1 MLLTSFLIKNILC
14 MKKISILCLALLS
27 FLFSQSQQ
35 IRYLKG
41 NLQGIQQTPT
51 NNSKASGVV
60 IVKYDMT
67 TKEVRLYGDYAGLTT
82 TITEAHIHRG
92 QPGVAGPIVVPL
104 ANTGDTTGAL
114 SGTGTLTQ
122 PQEDSLLAGNMYANV
137 HSTTYPAGE
146 IRAQLTLTD
155 VNSTFLSGRLQGA
168 QETPPDS
175 SKATGSAYALVDMVT
190 DSVFVTGSY
199 AGLTGASTLAHVH
212 LANPGTAA
220 APLFPIYHSF
230 AAKGAVHAMAK
241 VSMADA
247 VTISAGGSY
256 VNVHTAK
263 YPNGEIRGQLIN
275 NTGMRYLAGNLSGTQ
290 EVPANASPAK
300 GTVIV
305 TYNTETNLFQ
315 LAGDYQHLTDSVTSA
330 SLWYA
335 GPGIVGDSVILP
347 LTTTGDSTGT
357 ITASATLN
365 QIFEDNLLMGG
376 LYVNVYSKAFPGGE
390 IRAQLIATTAGETQV
405 FAVNLTGGQEVPASG
420 STATGKA
427 LVIVDKTTGATFV
440 TGTFNGI
447 NSVVSRADLDRGAA
461 GDTGSVIFALNPA
474 YSFSSKSGTIS
485 GSDTLPMA
493 VIDSMINGFT
503 YINIY
508 SLGRPNGAIRGQ
520 LGDLV
525 LPLKLTY
532 FNGYKQRN
540 EIQLI
545 WETSEEVNVGR
556 FEIEQLNI
564 TTKDW
569 VTKGTVLPQ
578 GANGG
583 AKYSFNDVPNLFGSQ
598 YAIYR
603 LKMIDKDGRVT
614 YSSMVKINYE
624 TLKAELTIQANPVVN
639 GELRYTITGLQAG
652 KKAEV
657 SIIDYNGRL
666 LLKNTVSSLM
676 NNTLRIQ
683 NLSAGIYKLIVHI
696 DDTVLQKS
704 FIK

>member
-1 MLLTSFLIKNILC
+1 
-14 MKKISILCLALLS
+14 MKKISILCLALFS
-27 FLFSQSQQ
+27 FLFSQSQ
-35 IRYLKG
+35 IMYLKG
-41 NLQGIQQTPT
+41 TLQGSQETPP
-51 NNSKASGVV
+51 NAEKGSGVV
-60 IVKYDMT
+60 IVKYDMS
-67 TKEVRLYGDYAGLTT
+67 TKTLKLYGDYAGLTT
-82 TITEAHIHRG
+82 PINGSHIHTG
-92 QPGVAGPIVVPL
+92 KPGVAGPIVITL
-104 ANTGDTTGAL
+104 TNTGDTTGTL
-114 SGTGTLTQ
+114 SVTATLTQ
-122 PQEDSLLAGNMYANV
+122 PLEDSLLAGNMYANV
-137 HSTTYPAGE
+137 HTATHPAGE
-146 IRAQLTLTD
+146 LRAQLTLTKGQT
-155 VNSTFLSGRLQGA
+155 TFLSGRLQGA

-175 SKATGSAYALVDMVT
+175 SKATGSAYALVDMGT

-212 LANPGTAA
+212 LANPGTAG

-230 AAKGAVHAMAK
+230 AAKGAVHAVAK
-241 VSMADA
+241 VSPADA
-247 VTISAGGSY
+247 ITISAGGSY
-256 VNVHTAK
+256 VNVHTST

-275 NTGMRYLAGNLSGTQ
+275 NTTVRYLAGNLSGSQ
-290 EVPANASPAK
+290 ETPPNKSAAR

-305 TYNTETNLFQ
+305 SYNTETKFLQ
-315 LAGDYQHLTDSVTSA
+315 LAGDYQNLSDTVTGSHIHRGA
-330 SLWYA
+330 PGVA
-335 GPGIVGDSVILP
+335 GPIIIT
-347 LTTTGDSTGT
+347 LTNSRDSTGT
-357 ITASATLN
+357 ITVSTTLPDSL
-365 QIFEDNLLMGG
+365 EADLLAGNM
-376 LYVNVYSKAFPGGE
+376 YVNVHSKTFPNGE

-405 FAVNLTGGQEVPASG
+405 FAVNLTGAQEVPTSANP
-420 STATGKA
+420 STATGNA
-427 LVIVDKTTGATFV
+427 AVIVDKTTGATFV
-440 TGTFNGI
+440 TGAFNAV
-447 NSVVSRADLDRGAA
+447 NSEVFKADLDRGQA
-461 GDTGSVIFALNPA
+461 GVNGPVVFPLSPAYIFAG
-474 YSFSSKSGTIS
+474 KKGTIS
-485 GSDTLPMA
+485 GSDTLSPA
-493 VIDSMINGFT
+493 LVDSMINGFT

-508 SLGRPNGAIRGQ
+508 SRGLPNGAIRGQ

-545 WETSEEVNVGR
+545 WETSEEVNVSR
-556 FEIEQLNI
+556 YEIEQLNI

-578 GANGG
+578 GAGSG

-624 TLKAELTIQANPVVN
+624 TLKAELSIQANPVVN

-666 LLKNTVSSLM
+666 LLKNTVSSLI

-683 NLSAGIYKLIVHI
+683 SLSAGMYKLVVRI
-696 DDTVLQKS
+696 DDTILQKS

>member
-1 MLLTSFLIKNILC
+1 LLLTSFLIKNILC
-14 MKKISILCLALLS
+14 MKKISILCLALFS

-41 NLQGIQQTPT
+41 NLQGVQETPT

-67 TKEVRLYGDYAGLTT
+67 TKEVKLYGDYAGLTT

-137 HSTTYPAGE
+137 HSTTYSAGE

-175 SKATGSAYALVDMVT
+175 SKATGSAYALVDKAT
-190 DSVFVTGSY
+190 DSVFVTGTY
-199 AGLTGASTLAHVH
+199 TGLTKASTLAHVH
-212 LANPGTAA
+212 LQNPGTAGNV
-220 APLFPIYHSF
+220 LFPIYHSF
-230 AAKGAVHAMAK
+230 ATKGAVHAMAA
-241 VSMADA
+241 VSTTAADS
-247 VTISAGGSY
+247 IIAGGSY
-256 VNVHTAK
+256 VNIHTST
-263 YPNGEIRGQLIN
+263 YPAGEIRGQLLN
-275 NTGMRYLAGNLSGTQ
+275 NTGVRYLAGNLSGKNST
-290 EVPANASPAK
+290 PPNASAAR
-300 GTVIV
+300 GTVIA
-305 TYNTETNLFQ
+305 TYNTQTKIIQ
-315 LAGDYQHLTDSVTSA
+315 LAGDYQHLTDSVTVA
-330 SLWYA
+330 HIHHGAPGVA
-335 GPGIVGDSVILP
+335 GPIIID
-347 LTTTGDSTGT
+347 LTTTGDSTGA
-357 ITASATLN
+357 ITGSAQFPDSLVN
-365 QIFEDNLLMGG
+365 ELFAGNM
-376 LYVNVYSKAFPGGE
+376 YVNVHSKKYPDGE
-390 IRAQLIATTAGETQV
+390 IRTQLVPTTAGETQV

-485 GSDTLPMA
+485 GSDTLSMA

-508 SLGRPNGAIRGQ
+508 SQKFPTGVIRGQ

-583 AKYSFNDVPNLFGSQ
+583 AKYSFSDVPNLYGSQ

-683 NLSAGIYKLIVHI
+683 NLSAGMYKLIVHI

>member
-1 MLLTSFLIKNILC
+1 
-14 MKKISILCLALLS
+14 MKKISILCLALFS
-27 FLFSQSQQ
+27 FLFSQSQ
-35 IRYLKG
+35 IMYLKG
-41 NLQGIQQTPT
+41 TLQGSQETPP
-51 NNSKASGVV
+51 NAEKGSGVV
-60 IVKYDMT
+60 IVKYDMS
-67 TKEVRLYGDYAGLTT
+67 TKTLKLYGDYAGLTT
-82 TITEAHIHRG
+82 PINGSHIHTEK
-92 QPGVAGPIVVPL
+92 PGVAGPIVITL
-104 ANTGDTTGAL
+104 TNTGDTTGTL
-114 SGTGTLTQ
+114 SVTATLTQ
-122 PQEDSLLAGNMYANV
+122 PLEDSLLAGNMYANV
-137 HSTTYPAGE
+137 HTATHPAGE
-146 IRAQLTLTD
+146 LRAQLTLTKGQT
-155 VNSTFLSGRLQGA
+155 TFLSGRLQGA

-175 SKATGSAYALVDMVT
+175 SKATGSAYALVDMGT

-212 LANPGTAA
+212 LANPGTAG

-230 AAKGAVHAMAK
+230 AAKGAVHAVAK
-241 VSMADA
+241 VSPADA

-256 VNVHTAK
+256 VNVHTAT
-263 YPNGEIRGQLIN
+263 YPAGEIRGQLIN

-405 FAVNLTGGQEVPASG
+405 FAVNLTGGQEAPNGSG
-420 STATGKA
+420 SAATGNA

-440 TGTFNGI
+440 TGAFNAV
-447 NSVVSRADLDRGAA
+447 NSEVFKADLDRGQA
-461 GDTGSVIFALNPA
+461 GVNGPVVFPLSPAYIFAG
-474 YSFSSKSGTIS
+474 KKGTIS
-485 GSDTLPMA
+485 GSDTLSPA
-493 VIDSMINGFT
+493 LVDSMINGFT

-508 SLGRPNGAIRGQ
+508 SRGLPNGVIRGQ

-545 WETSEEVNVGR
+545 WETSEEVNVSR
-556 FEIEQLNI
+556 YEIEQLNI

-569 VTKGTVLPQ
+569 VTKGTVLSQ
-578 GANGG
+578 GAGSG

-624 TLKAELTIQANPVVN
+624 TLKAELSIQANPVVN

-666 LLKNTVSSLM
+666 LLKNTVSSLI

-683 NLSAGIYKLIVHI
+683 NLSAGMYKLVVRI